1 MIDRVRKFLRGVFL
15 ELKKVSTMSRKET
28 IASTLVVIVTVFVI
42 SLFLG
47 IVDIGLSKVIGVL
60 IR

>member
-1 MIDRVRKFLRGVFL
+1 M